1 MTSFYVVE
9 FGPTKKIKNATK
21 AAKFLREHLGV
32 KNRLLGG
39 DSNYAPEGGFAYLQD
54 QTYWYDRIRVV
65 RDITSCWLFERNNTL
80 IFLTGD
86 KEIVGKV

>member
-1 MTSFYVVE
+1 MSSYYVVE

-32 KNRLLGG
+32 KNRLSAGE
-39 DSNYAPEGGFAYLQD
+39 STYAPDGGFIYLSD
-54 QTYWYDRIRVV
+54 NPCWYQKMYVV
-65 RDITSCWLFERNNTL
+65 RDITSHWLCRETL

-86 KEIVGKV
+86 KEIVGSV